1 MLKDISFS
9 LIINFLLE
17 LIFLLAWTSVSYLS
31 NNRATQISILLFTLR
46 LLSNTIILKIIHYPL
61 TAGEINMGVFD
72 TIKDRRSIRT
82 YKDERI
88 PKDKL
93 EKLLE
98 AARLAPSAGNRQNW
112 KFIVVENEQIK
123 NQLVTASNNQAF
135 VGTASHVIAGIGDSA
150 QKWHQVDLSIALEH
164 IVLEA
169 VELGLGTCWI
179 GAFNEEEV
187 KKILKIPQD
196 KKVVALLTVG
206 VPAESPAAKP
216 RKSLKEIVAYNEYT

>member
-1 MLKDISFS
+1 
-9 LIINFLLE
+9 
-17 LIFLLAWTSVSYLS
+17 
-31 NNRATQISILLFTLR
+31 
-46 LLSNTIILKIIHYPL
+46 
-61 TAGEINMGVFD
+61 MGVFD

-82 YKDERI
+82 YKGERI

-98 AARLAPSAGNRQNW
+98 TARLAPSAANRQNW

-123 NQLVTASNNQAF
+123 NQLVTACNNQAF
-135 VGTASHVIAGIGDSA
+135 VGTTSHIIAGIGDPA
-150 QKWHQVDLSIALEH
+150 QKWHQVDLAIALEH

-196 KKVVALLTVG
+196 RKVVGLLTVG
-206 VPAESPAAKP
+206 IPAESPAARP
-216 RKSLKEIVAYNEYT
+216 RKALEEIVAYNEYS

>member
-1 MLKDISFS
+1 MS
-9 LIINFLLE
+9 
-17 LIFLLAWTSVSYLS
+17 
-31 NNRATQISILLFTLR
+31 
-46 LLSNTIILKIIHYPL
+46 
-61 TAGEINMGVFD
+61 VFD

-98 AARLAPSAGNRQNW
+98 VARLAPSAANRQNW
-112 KFIVVENEQIK
+112 KFIVVENEEVK
-123 NQLVTASNNQAF
+123 KQLVTACNNQPF
-135 VGTASHVIAGIGDSA
+135 VGTASNVIAGIGDPA
-150 QKWHQVDLSIALEH
+150 QKWHQVDLAIALEH

-179 GAFNEEEV
+179 GAFNEDEV
-187 KKILKIPQD
+187 KKLLKIPQN

-206 VPAESPAAKP
+206 IPAESPAARQ
-216 RKSLKEIVAYNEYT
+216 RKSFEEIVAYDEYK

>member
-1 MLKDISFS
+1 M
-9 LIINFLLE
+9 
-17 LIFLLAWTSVSYLS
+17 TS
-31 NNRATQISILLFTLR
+31 
-46 LLSNTIILKIIHYPL
+46 
-61 TAGEINMGVFD
+61 GETNMDVFD

-93 EKLLE
+93 DKLME
-98 AARLAPSAGNRQNW
+98 AARLAPSAANRQIW

-123 NQLVTASNNQAF
+123 RQLATACNKQAF
-135 VGTASHVIAGIGDSA
+135 VGTASHVVAGIGDPS
-150 QKWHQVDLSIALEH
+150 QKWHQVDLAIALEH

-179 GAFNEEEV
+179 GAFNEDEV
-187 KKILKIPQD
+187 KRILKIPQD

-206 VPAESPAAKP
+206 VPAESPDARQ
-216 RKSLKEIVAYNEYT
+216 RKALEEIVSYNEYL

>member
-1 MLKDISFS
+1 
-9 LIINFLLE
+9 
-17 LIFLLAWTSVSYLS
+17 
-31 NNRATQISILLFTLR
+31 
-46 LLSNTIILKIIHYPL
+46 
-61 TAGEINMGVFD
+61 MGVFD

-82 YKDERI
+82 YKGERI

-135 VGTASHVIAGIGDSA
+135 VGTASHVIAGIGDST
-150 QKWHQVDLSIALEH
+150 QKWHQVDLAIALEH

-179 GAFNEEEV
+179 GAFNEDEV

-216 RKSLKEIVAYNEYT
+216 RKALEEIVAYNEYT

>member
-1 MLKDISFS
+1 
-9 LIINFLLE
+9 
-17 LIFLLAWTSVSYLS
+17 
-31 NNRATQISILLFTLR
+31 
-46 LLSNTIILKIIHYPL
+46 
-61 TAGEINMGVFD
+61 MGVFD

-123 NQLVTASNNQAF
+123 NQLVTASNNQVF

-216 RKSLKEIVAYNEYT
+216 RKALKEIVAYNEYT

>member
-1 MLKDISFS
+1 
-9 LIINFLLE
+9 
-17 LIFLLAWTSVSYLS
+17 
-31 NNRATQISILLFTLR
+31 
-46 LLSNTIILKIIHYPL
+46 
-61 TAGEINMGVFD
+61 MGVFD

-82 YKDERI
+82 YKGERI
-88 PKDKL
+88 PEDKL

-150 QKWHQVDLSIALEH
+150 QKWHQVDLAIALEH

-179 GAFNEEEV
+179 GAFNEDEV

-216 RKSLKEIVAYNEYT
+216 RKALEEIVAYNEYT

>member
-1 MLKDISFS
+1 
-9 LIINFLLE
+9 
-17 LIFLLAWTSVSYLS
+17 
-31 NNRATQISILLFTLR
+31 
-46 LLSNTIILKIIHYPL
+46 
-61 TAGEINMGVFD
+61 MGVFD

-82 YKDERI
+82 YKGERI

-98 AARLAPSAGNRQNW
+98 TARLAPSAANRQNW

-123 NQLVTASNNQAF
+123 NQLVTACNNQVF
-135 VGTASHVIAGIGDSA
+135 VGTASHIIAGIGDPA
-150 QKWHQVDLSIALEH
+150 QKWHQVDLGIALEH

-196 KKVVALLTVG
+196 RKVVGLLTVG
-206 VPAESPAAKP
+206 IPAESPAARP
-216 RKSLKEIVAYNEYT
+216 RKALEEIVAYNEYS